1 MMNTKLLDR
10 LKWIALGVLVL
21 VLFATC
27 LYDDLITTYTHS
39 LHFLDC
45 IFSGN
50 FFGFYEYTLERVIF
64 DLPADYYIIIYI
76 IFGIWNFPIWILKQI
91 FSIDP
96 YSVMALFW
104 AKMILFPF
112 IAGVFQVVYKMLDLL
127 DEKDT
132 EHTFFMMGS
141 SLLFVLPIC
150 FIGQYDIISLFFIL
164 CGIFQCMKDEK
175 LSWKAILLFAVA
187 VPIKILAIFPV
198 VLIILVQEKRII
210 EIIKKLLGTLVL
222 LVLCVLPYSG
232 NPSFYEATQHNGGW
246 FAKLSSVVLPSGW
259 NGISVFW
266 LMFFVLCIVAYKM
279 KHSSVKEYFKQ
290 ITWILTAFYG
300 LFFIFIEAHPQWSVL
315 LVPFIVLL
323 IREENQ
329 DFKLNVILETIAGG
343 ALVISQAYYFHW
355 VYFTDRT
362 SWLLL
367 KNIENKANKLW
378 IISLRDI
385 GFLEKIIP
393 LVNAAFLAGV
403 IGILVI
409 NNPWKRTALINNKTE
424 LDKDICLTKVGI
436 DWLRI
441 LCIFGYI
448 VVTFL
453 ITYVL

>member
-1 MMNTKLLDR
+1 MMNTKLLDK

-45 IFSGN
+45 IFSGK
-50 FFGFYEYTLERVIF
+50 FFGFYEYTLEREIF

-91 FSIDP
+91 FSIDS
-96 YSVMALFW
+96 YSVMALLW
-104 AKMILFPF
+104 AKMILLPF

-127 DEKDT
+127 GEKDK

-150 FIGQYDIISLFFIL
+150 FIGQYDIISLFFVLWGIL
-164 CGIFQCMKDEK
+164 QCMKDER

-187 VPIKILAIFPV
+187 VPIKVLAIFPV
-198 VLIILVQEKRII
+198 MLIILVQEKRII
-210 EIIKKLLGTLVL
+210 EVVKKLLGTLVFL
-222 LVLCVLPYSG
+222 ALCVLPYSG
-232 NPSFYEATQHNGGW
+232 NTSFHIATQNNGGW
-246 FAKLSSVVLPSGW
+246 FAKLSNAVLSSGW
-259 NGISVFW
+259 NGISIFW
-266 LMFFVLCIVAYKM
+266 LTFFGLCIVAYKM
-279 KHSSVKEYFKQ
+279 EQKNLKEYFKQ
-290 ITWILTAFYG
+290 ITWILTAFYSF
-300 LFFIFIEAHPQWSVL
+300 FFIFVEAHPQWSVL
-315 LVPFIVLL
+315 LVPFIALL
-323 IREENQ
+323 IREENR
-329 DFKLNVILETIAGG
+329 DFKLNLLLETIAGG

-367 KNIENKANKLW
+367 KNITEKASKYW
-378 IISLRDI
+378 IVSLRDI
-385 GFLEKIIP
+385 GMLEKIIP
-393 LVNAAFLAGV
+393 LVNAVFFAAV
-403 IGILVI
+403 IGILVL
-409 NNPWKRTALINNKTE
+409 NHPWKEKDKIEKTQE
-424 LDKDICLTKVGI
+424 IYKDIFLTKMKI